1 MHVRSILGV
10 VSDVAPDL
18 GHHDEVELKSIEGD
32 DVRSERLATEPLEKS
47 GGEAL
52 RVREGWH
59 IEYIRQ
65 TSMAPLCKEM
75 HSFIEVLDPATEW
88 LQREVS
94 FVPTIWHL
102 VNAHTSEDVF
112 KVRGDDR

>member
-1 MHVRSILGV
+1 MHVRSFLGV
-10 VSDVAPDL
+10 VSDVASDL
-18 GHHDEVELKSIEGD
+18 GHHYEVELKSVEGD
-32 DVRSERLATEPLEKS
+32 DVRSKRLATEPLEKS

-65 TSMAPLCKEM
+65 TSVAPLCEEL
-75 HSFIEVLDPATEW
+75 HSFFEVLNPATEW

-102 VNAHTSEDVF
+102 VYAHTSEDVL

>member
-1 MHVRSILGV
+1 VHVRSLLGV

-18 GHHDEVELKSIEGD
+18 GHHDEVELKSVEGD

-47 GGEAL
+47 SGEAL
-52 RVREGWH
+52 RVRESWH

-65 TSMAPLCKEM
+65 TSVAPLCEEL
-75 HSFIEVLDPATEW
+75 HSFFEVLDPSTEW

-94 FVPTIWHL
+94 FVPAIWYL
-102 VNAHTSEDVF
+102 VNAHTGEDVL
-112 KVRGDDR
+112 KVRSDDG